1 MIICTEGRRCLKIG
15 FFFSRVGIEGFANA
29 RPFSTRNSSAPPDLW
44 KTKKQNAVSA
54 MIAPDVSW
62 PPPATAIL
70 ADFFFLIC
78 QVVVT
83 AKYKSMNVLELP
95 VSIRAMPV
103 CPPTVTL
110 TENVPAVTCPETA

>member
-1 MIICTEGRRCLKIG
+1 M
-15 FFFSRVGIEGFANA
+15 
-29 RPFSTRNSSAPPDLW
+29 
-44 KTKKQNAVSA
+44 SA

-70 ADFFFLIC
+70 AEFVFWIW
-78 QVVVT
+78 QVVLT
-83 AKYKSMNVLELP
+83 AKDKSMNVLELP

-110 TENVPAVTCPETA
+110 TENVPAVTSPETA